1 MKKTLFIAMTLLV
14 AGSSAVVAEEVVT
27 ESGKYSYQHQ
37 LKQENRAAES
47 QMKNKFQHQNHNGNY
62 YKGTNSHMNSMGSM
76 GNVGGMGSM
85 GATSRGGGRR

>member
-1 MKKTLFIAMTLLV
+1 MKKTLLIVSTLIL
-14 AGSSAVVAEEVVT
+14 AGSSALTAEET
-27 ESGKYSYQHQ
+27 SGKYSYQHQ
-37 LKQENRAAES
+37 LKQENRAVES

-85 GATSRGGGRR
+85 GSTSRGGGRR